1 MDFIKAPANLE
12 EVKLLCMDIAEF
24 IVQPYMI
31 VLIIMVCI
39 KIVYDLDLNNCI
51 VE

>member
-1 MDFIKAPANLE
+1 MDFIKAPTNLE
-12 EVKLLCMDIAEF
+12 EVKLLCMDMVEF
-24 IVQPYMI
+24 IMQPYII
-31 VLIIMVCI
+31 VLIIVICI